1 MELRLTGQLKSA
13 VLAITRNRS
22 GEKRRQGCE
31 TRKDQ
36 MGWCWVSKGTG
47 PKIPMIGKSKIH
59 MQNDPIDWKLW
70 NQWDNKYMCISN
82 IINKSALMHCPS
94 GNWNYFNFIREWHS
108 DRQKSKFKRIL
119 QRRQSSNLNLS
130 TDMTLYLTGVSYI
143 INHRATERSGSK
155 REGWWFAKN
164 AATAFIADSNKKGEW
179 KRNRIGISG
188 ILSTLQRPQQ
198 HCHPG

>member
-1 MELRLTGQLKSA
+1 MRHGKTKWVDVESQKAPVQKYQWLESQKFICRMTRSIGSFEINGIINTSA
-13 VLAITRNRS
+13 I
-22 GEKRRQGCE
+22 Q
-31 TRKDQ
+31 
-36 MGWCWVSKGTG
+36 
-47 PKIPMIGKSKIH
+47 
-59 MQNDPIDWKLW
+59 
-70 NQWDNKYMCISN
+70 

-130 TDMTLYLTGVSYI
+130 TDMTLHLTGVPYI

-164 AATAFIADSNKKGEW
+164 AATAFIPDSNKKGEW